1 MGNVFIRQHPHK
13 RADFLLSIYFIVI
26 IYKFVLHF
34 VLLTVHINISTEII
48 FYVEPNFTFQV
59 GSNNFERSHP
69 YIGIIVFC
77 FVIINVS
84 IAHFMSVRYT
94 FQSKLCLSKDHS
106 NKYFKR
112 YNFLLNNDCIECDGK
127 IEHFSKR

>member
-1 MGNVFIRQHPHK
+1 MGNVFIRQQPHK

-84 IAHFMSVRYT
+84 VAYLMSVRLT
-94 FQSKLCLSKDHS
+94 FQSKIVFEQRS
-106 NKYFKR
+106 F
-112 YNFLLNNDCIECDGK
+112 
-127 IEHFSKR
+127 